1 MPAAL
6 IAPLPVVAVAAAS
19 LVWGLGSTCGNTVWE
34 TAMQREIPPE
44 LRSRVFSFDMLVSVC
59 FLPLGQFLVGP
70 LAAVAGMRATLAA
83 GAVLLAVPSLVALA
97 LPSVRSL
104 RHA

>member
-6 IAPLPVVAVAAAS
+6 LPPLPVVAVAFAS
-19 LVWGLGSTCGNTVWE
+19 LAWGFGSTCGNTVWE
-34 TAMQREIPPE
+34 TAMQREIPDE

-59 FLPLGQFLVGP
+59 FLPLGQFLAGP
-70 LAAVAGMRATLAA
+70 LSAAIGIRTTLGI

-104 RHA
+104 NHA